1 LWLALWWVAVAY
13 LLIKSTVLN
22 HASAAQ
28 KTETSRPHDEDYEV
42 RTGVVR
48 ANAVETEA
56 ALAAYLADN

>member
-1 LWLALWWVAVAY
+1 VAY